1 MESPIQAQPP
11 LDFLAPN
18 LQPWLLRLGPM
29 ILPWWI
35 RYQTAIAKIEA
46 ENLATLVRAYGDFSQ
61 GKNRLLLAF
70 RHPSINAPLCMG
82 YLFWNLLPPALKKG
96 ALQPPPLSH
105 SHFMYDRGIP
115 LWGGDFLQWLFP
127 RLGGTSIQR
136 GKLDRPGLRSARDLM
151 LNGQYPLAAA
161 PEGATN
167 GHNELISPL
176 EPGIAQLGFWCA
188 EDLCK
193 AQRQEETLIL
203 PVGIQYFYL
212 TPPWREIENLLSQ
225 LENDCG
231 IAPTTDHSLGEA
243 KLYERLYNLGE
254 VMLDLM
260 ENFYRQFY
268 QQNLPA
274 VKDLAQSLQDN
285 FNNLETDPN
294 QLLASRLQNLLHA
307 ALTVGEEYFQ
317 ITPKGTLP
325 DRCRRLEQ
333 AGWDYIYR
341 EDLRDEQALF
351 PVKKGLADRIA
362 EEADLRM
369 SLMRLVANVVA
380 VTGHYVKEKPTV
392 ERFADT
398 LLLLWNVITRMK
410 GGNLNNRPILGHQRV
425 QLTMGDPILVDDYYE
440 DYKANRKLAI
450 AKVTE
455 ILQEKLSAL
464 II

>member
-1 MESPIQAQPP
+1 MAISP
-11 LDFLAPN
+11 
-18 LQPWLLRLGPM
+18 
-29 ILPWWI
+29 
-35 RYQTAIAKIEA
+35 
-46 ENLATLVRAYGDFSQ
+46 
-61 GKNRLLLAF
+61 F
-70 RHPSINAPLCMG
+70 R
-82 YLFWNLLPPALKKG
+82 
-96 ALQPPPLSH
+96 
-105 SHFMYDRGIP
+105 
-115 LWGGDFLQWLFP
+115 
-127 RLGGTSIQR
+127 GTSIQR

-188 EDLCK
+188 EDLRK

-231 IAPTTDHSLGEA
+231 IATTTDHSLGEA
-243 KLYERLYNLGE
+243 KLYERLYSLGE

-274 VKDLAQSLQDN
+274 VADLAKSLQDN
-285 FNNLETDPN
+285 FNSLETDPN

-341 EDLRDEQALF
+341 EDLRDEQTLF

-369 SLMRLVANVVA
+369 WHMRLVENFVA

-410 GGNLNNRPILGHQRV
+410 GA
-425 QLTMGDPILVDDYYE
+425 T
-440 DYKANRKLAI
+440 
-450 AKVTE
+450 
-455 ILQEKLSAL
+455 
-464 II
+464 